1 MRVLA
6 YLYDGERTDD
16 TVRAVLD
23 ALDERDG
30 SVERIDASAGPD
42 AEREASLW
50 VKETTRI
57 GTSPDE
63 LYREEGGMTF
73 AAGVLITEADTGRR
87 SMHVGEDALVELS

>member
-6 YLYDGERTDD
+6 YLYDGERADD

-23 ALDERDG
+23 ALDAREEAA
-30 SVERIDASAGPD
+30 ERIDAAAGPD
-42 AEREASLW
+42 AEREATLW

-57 GTSPDE
+57 GASPEE
-63 LYREEGGMTF
+63 LYREEGGMRF

-87 SMHVGEDALVELS
+87 SMHVGEDALNELS